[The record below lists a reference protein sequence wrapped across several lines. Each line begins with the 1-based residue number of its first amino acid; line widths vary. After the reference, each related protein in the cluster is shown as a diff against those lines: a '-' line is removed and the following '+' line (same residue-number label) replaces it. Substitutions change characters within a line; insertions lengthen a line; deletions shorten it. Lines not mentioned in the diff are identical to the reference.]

1 MTNDSD
7 HPNLREAANRFVAT
21 LPYKDKNIG
30 QQAIYGFARWYGW
43 ESSFAELTAPS
54 IANYAE
60 RLSASDTDYNDK
72 LKLIRAFL
80 TFAKRAGWSKT
91 SLGVHL
97 KAKKIKIMQLKLRG
111 TRKSAT
117 LTPEGYAELEAELD
131 SLKEKRHLIIAEIQR
146 AAADKDFRENA
157 PLAAAR
163 EQRGHLE
170 GRILELEETLKSAT
184 VLQRSNGIV
193 KINVGDVITLRDKSS
208 NEDFE
213 YILVDPREV
222 DPAKGKISSISPIG
236 RAIMGRVVGDV
247 VSVAAPVGTLHY
259 EIRAVKR

>member
-1 MTNDSD
+1 MTNDSN

-21 LPYKDKNIG
+21 LPSKDKNKG
-30 QQAIYGFARWYGW
+30 QQAIFGFTRWYGW

-60 RLSASDTDYNDK
+60 RLSSSDTDYNDK

-80 TFAKRAGWSKT
+80 TFAKRLGWSKT

-97 KAKKIKIMQLKLRG
+97 KTKRVKIKQPKLRG
-111 TRKSAT
+111 TRESVT

-184 VLQRSNGIV
+184 VLQRSSGIV

-208 NEDFE
+208 NEDFN

-222 DPAKGKISSISPIG
+222 DPAKGKISNMSPIG
-236 RAIMGRVVGDV
+236 KAIIGRAVGDII
-247 VSVAAPVGTLHY
+247 SVAAPVGTLHF

>member
-1 MTNDSD
+1 LTNDSD

-21 LPYKDKNIG
+21 LPSKDKNIG
-30 QQAIYGFARWYGW
+30 QQVIYRFARWYGW
-43 ESSFAELTAPS
+43 ESRFAELTAPS

-60 RLSASDTDYNDK
+60 RLSSSDTDYNDK

-97 KAKKIKIMQLKLRG
+97 RTKKVKIKQLKLRG
-111 TRKSAT
+111 TRKSVT

-163 EQRGHLE
+163 EQRGHIE

-184 VLQRSNGIV
+184 VLQRSHEIV
-193 KINVGDVITLRDKSS
+193 KIDVGDVITLRDKSS

-222 DPAKGKISSISPIG
+222 DPAKGKISNISPIG